1 MELLR
6 EKRTQAKMW
15 LEKLKRS
22 FVSTTNR
29 NTRKTNIVGEKM
41 SYNDMKA
48 MVLEGEQLYDDGHRE
63 LNKAV
68 DAIDS
73 AEEVPYRTVLCL
85 LCINYSSGSS
95 EFEKC

>member
-6 EKRTQAKMW
+6 EKRTQAKLW

-22 FVSTTNR
+22 FLSTTNR
-29 NTRKTNIVGEKM
+29 NTRKTNITGEKM
-41 SYNDMKA
+41 SYSDMKA
-48 MVLEGEQLYDDGHRE
+48 MVMEGEQLYDDGHRE

-73 AEEVPYRTVLCL
+73 AEEVPRF
-85 LCINYSSGSS
+85 G
-95 EFEKC
+95 